1 MLFRTPSL
9 APREA
14 EVIAE
19 IEAIGRQLDAA
30 LPRVRQWPGLPWRDI
45 HDRVLGLADD
55 DTPAAVSYQSAL
67 NFVLQLADAQD
78 FRYDEGILRAL
89 HFLILQHD
97 PAKNPGHWRCGAM
110 LVARQEHFAGY
121 VDYRAPDFRLVPKL
135 MAELVAELNAPGD
148 GPALVRAAMA
158 HLNLA
163 TIHPFLDG
171 SGRVARALHT
181 LVLVRAGNWMPA
193 FSSIDEYVSVNHAAY
208 AGALQQVH
216 GGAWQPERDARPW
229 VRFCLTAHLRQARTI
244 ARSSQEYDR
253 LCEALEREAAQRGL
267 PGRTV
272 CVLAAAA
279 IGGSLTR
286 DEYETAAEVSPG
298 AADADLGL
306 LVEAGLLATEADA
319 FLPGET
325 LKLIAEG
332 AREAEGP
339 EADPFAV

>member
-9 APREA
+9 AAREA
-14 EVIAE
+14 EVIVE
-19 IEAIGRQLDAA
+19 IEAIGRQFDAS

-67 NFVLQLADAQD
+67 NFVLQLADAHD

-97 PAKNPGHWRCGAM
+97 PAKNPGHWRRGAM
-110 LVARQEHFAGY
+110 LVARHERFAGY

-135 MAELVAELNAPGD
+135 MAELVAGLNAPGD

-208 AGALQQVH
+208 VGALQRVH
-216 GGAWQPERDARPW
+216 GGAWHPERDARPW
-229 VRFCLTAHLRQARTI
+229 VRFCLTAHLRQARTL
-244 ARSSQEYDR
+244 AQRSREYDR
-253 LCEALEREAAQRGL
+253 LCEALERETAQRGL
-267 PGRTV
+267 PGRAV
-272 CVLAAAA
+272 CALAAAA

-286 DEYETAAEVSPG
+286 EEYETAAQVSSPG
-298 AADADLGL
+298 ASADLDR
-306 LVEAGLLATEADA
+306 LVTAGLLAAEADSFVPA
-319 FLPGET
+319 ASLTALAERVRET
-325 LKLIAEG
+325 RAP
-332 AREAEGP
+332 AS
-339 EADPFAV
+339 DPFAA